1 MCVCVCVCVSL
12 CVVCVCVCV
21 CVCMCVCALER
32 ECIPAVTR
40 CGALTINNVLL
51 LLPHS
56 SGSDH
61 IFLTEITVLLA
72 IILLPLP
79 LLLLPLPSSSSP
91 LMSGVPQGSVLG
103 PVLFD
108 LYTTPLPVIIANQS
122 LNHQLFADDTQ
133 LQNSILPNSAHSL
146 NETCKRAQ
154 MIS

>member
-1 MCVCVCVCVSL
+1 MCVCVCVYV
-12 CVVCVCVCV
+12 
-21 CVCMCVCALER
+21 CVCALER

-40 CGALTINNVLL
+40 CGALTINNVFIIITALQWFRSYLL
-51 LLPHS
+51 DRNHRVI
-56 SGSDH
+56 GNN
-61 IFLTEITVLLA
+61 FA
-72 IILLPLP
+72 
-79 LLLLPLPSSSSP
+79 SSSSP
-91 LMSGVPQGSVLG
+91 LISGVPQGSVLG

-108 LYTTPLPVIIANQS
+108 LYTTPLPDIIANQS